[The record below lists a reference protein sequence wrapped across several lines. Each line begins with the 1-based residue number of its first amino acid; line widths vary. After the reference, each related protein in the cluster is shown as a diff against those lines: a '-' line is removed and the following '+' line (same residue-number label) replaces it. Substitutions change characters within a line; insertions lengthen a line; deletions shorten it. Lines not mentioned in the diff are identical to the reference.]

1 VKHVIA
7 HIPKYIRIG
16 VCLACF
22 LISSGPLQGQVNLAS
37 FVGTVKDP
45 SGAVVPGAKV
55 TIRNIGTGMERTVST
70 DASGGYTITNLPVG
84 HYSLTVSMK
93 GFKSYI
99 IPDVELQVG
108 QSARMDIVLQ
118 LGSATQQVTVS
129 TTAPLVSTTR
139 SDVGQ
144 VVPRQVLNDIPLNGR
159 SFWQL
164 TQLTPGANYTPGG
177 QSPYTSGTAI
187 RATSVNVTVNS
198 GNTDQTGWSLD
209 GTSIT
214 ENNLG
219 GTDVQP
225 NVDALQEFKVESGN
239 TNAEF
244 GRTPSVVTAVIKSG
258 TNQFHGDAWEF
269 VRNTVFDANNFFFRP
284 PLGSNETQQPLDWN
298 QFGGTVG
305 GPIKRDKTFFFAD
318 FEELLF
324 RQAEVFDNV
333 VPSTSMRQGDFSALL
348 PGTTILNPYNGY
360 QPFANNVIP
369 QSMFAPQARFFMNYL
384 PMPNLAQ
391 GNTSYAVFG
400 NRLALN
406 TTKGDV
412 KIDEAITSQD
422 HLMGRYSIV
431 NDTESNPNQFPAL
444 GILQDSSRGQDFTL
458 AYTHIFSPAWI
469 NVAQFGYYRMH
480 FLFGAPLPDTFFNL
494 PNEGNYQGFGSQLY
508 GGFPQIGI
516 SGYTGFTGAPSNQE
530 PKRDHIRTWEYSDI
544 VSHTSGKHDMKMGFQ
559 LDHNTDTYITAS
571 STQGNFQFL
580 PEYTGNA
587 FGDFLLGLPDSV
599 TRDPGAPAFSTY
611 GNWPAVFFQDNYR
624 ATQNLTLNLGLRYE
638 YNPFFTGERGQISGI
653 NLKTGKLIVPSNF
666 DVTARPIS
674 AQLVP
679 LYSDR
684 YVTTGSLGLPNS
696 VIDASSKDFAPR
708 VGFAWKPFG
717 KNNWAIRSAY
727 GIFYLYPDNTAP
739 DNTVGVPPNTVTDT
753 EFDNSPPAIPT
764 RTWADFFLGAPLAG
778 VPNPNPGQPCP
789 LGFTAI
795 SCSTPSLQ
803 SGEFGAQTIT
813 YIQEWNFT
821 VEHQL
826 TSGLSLNV
834 AYVGNN
840 THHLMQDQSVNSPP
854 PGVGT
859 IQSRRPL
866 VEWGTISQYQYG
878 GLANY
883 NSLQVSVNSR
893 TWHGLSLLGN
903 YTYSKCMDNGS
914 NGSGAPTE
922 ALIPANYGVCDLNRT
937 QAGAVSYDYQ
947 LPFGQSEHFL
957 SNSRGWVNQALGGWN
972 MTGVLTLQTGL
983 PFTPTM
989 TGDQANTGVSGQRPD
1004 VIATPIQTDNVS
1016 CWYFTSSNSS
1026 CASLFPGDQ
1035 NWWAL
1040 PPKDTRYGSGGRNI
1054 LRADGLKDLDFALL
1068 KNFKLT
1074 ESKTLQF
1081 RAEVFNLT
1089 NVPIFSAPSTG
1100 VNAASGGVVTSTLN
1114 AAREIQLALKLYF

>member
-1 VKHVIA
+1 MSQL
-7 HIPKYIRIG
+7 PRYIRLG
-16 VCLACF
+16 ACLAC
-22 LISSGPLQGQVNLAS
+22 LLGAGASLHAQVNLATI
-37 FVGTVKDP
+37 VGTVKDP
-45 SGAVVPGAKV
+45 SGAVVPKAKV
-55 TIRNIGTGMERTVST
+55 TVTDLGTGIERTTTT
-70 DASGGYTITNLPVG
+70 DHNGYYTITNLAVG
-84 HYSLTVSMK
+84 HYSLTVSMP
-93 GFKSYI
+93 GFRTYTI
-99 IPDVELQVG
+99 RDFELQVG
-108 QSARMDIVLQ
+108 QSARMDVALQ
-118 LGSATQQVTVS
+118 VGAATQQVTVS
-129 TTAPLVSTTR
+129 TAAPLISTTR

-144 VVPRQVLNDIPLNGR
+144 VVDRRVLNNIPLNGR
-159 SFWQL
+159 EFWQL

-177 QSPYTSGTAI
+177 QSPYTSSTAI
-187 RATSVNVTVNS
+187 RATSVNVTINS
-198 GNTDQTGWSLD
+198 GNTDQTGWDLD
-209 GTSIT
+209 GTSIL

-225 NVDALQEFKVESGN
+225 NVDALQEFKVESAN
-239 TNAEF
+239 TDAQF

-258 TNQFHGDAWEF
+258 TNQFHGDLWEF

-284 PLGSNETQQPLDWN
+284 PVGSNETQQPLKWN
-298 QFGGTVG
+298 QFGGTLG
-305 GPIKRDKTFFFAD
+305 GPIKRDKAFFFAD
-318 FEELLF
+318 FEETLF
-324 RQAEVFDNV
+324 RQSEVFDNI
-333 VPSTSMRQGDFSALL
+333 VPSATMRQGDFSSLL
-348 PGTTILNPYNGY
+348 PGTTLLNPYNNY
-360 QPFANNVIP
+360 QPFPNNVIP
-369 QSMFAPQARFFMNYL
+369 QTMFSSQAQYFMHDL
-384 PMPNLAQ
+384 PVPNFAQ
-391 GNTSYAVFG
+391 GNTDYAVFG

-412 KIDEAITSQD
+412 KIDENITPQD

-431 NDTESNPNQFPAL
+431 NDTEANPDRFPAL
-444 GILQDSSRGQDFTL
+444 GILQDSSRGQDFTV
-458 AYTHIFSPAWI
+458 AYTHMFSAKWL

-480 FLFGAPLPDTFFNL
+480 FLFGAPLPDTFFNS
-494 PNEGNYQGFGSQLY
+494 PNEGNYQGFESQLY
-508 GGFPQIGI
+508 GGFPEIGI
-516 SGYTGFTGAPSNQE
+516 SGYTGFDGAPSNQE
-530 PKRDHIRTWEYSDI
+530 PKRDHIRTWEYTDTLTYS
-544 VSHTSGKHDMKMGFQ
+544 SGQHNMKMGFQ
-559 LDHNTDTYITAS
+559 LDHNTDTYITGS
-571 STQGNFQFL
+571 VTQGNFQFL

-653 NLKTGKLIVPSNF
+653 NLNTGKLIIPSNF
-666 DVTARPIS
+666 DVNARPIS
-674 AQLVP
+674 AQLVA
-679 LYSDR
+679 LYRDR

-696 VIDASSKDFAPR
+696 VIEASSKDFAPR

-717 KNNWAIRSAY
+717 KENWAIRSAY
-727 GIFYLYPDNTAP
+727 GIFYLFADNTAP
-739 DNTVGVPPNTVTDT
+739 DNTVGVPPDTVTDT
-753 EFDNSPPAIPT
+753 EFNNSPPSAPT
-764 RTWADFFLGAPLAG
+764 RTWADYFLGAPLAG
-778 VPNPNPGQPCP
+778 IPNPNPGQPCP
-789 LGFTAI
+789 LGFVAI

-803 SGEFGAQTIT
+803 SGEFGPQIIT

-840 THHLMQDQSVNSPP
+840 THHLEQGESVNDPP
-854 PGVGT
+854 PGGGS
-859 IQSRRPL
+859 IQPRRPL
-866 VEWGTISQYQYG
+866 IQWGRIGQYQYG

-883 NSLQVSVNSR
+883 NALQVSVTSR

-914 NGSGAPTE
+914 NGGGAPTE

-947 LPFGQSEHFL
+947 LPFGQAEHFL
-957 SNSRGWVNQALGGWN
+957 SSSRAWVNQLVGGWSV
-972 MTGVLTLQTGL
+972 TGVLTLQTGL
-983 PFTPTM
+983 PFTPTI
-989 TGDQANTGVSGQRPD
+989 TSDRANTGVSGQRPD
-1004 VIATPIQTDNVS
+1004 VIAAPIQTDNVS

-1026 CASLFPGDQ
+1026 CASLYPSDQ

-1040 PPKDTRYGSGGRNI
+1040 PPQATRYGTGGRNI
-1054 LRADGLKDLDFALL
+1054 LRADGLKNLDFALL
-1068 KNFKLT
+1068 KSFKLT

-1089 NVPIFSAPSTG
+1089 NIPIFSAPSAS

-1114 AAREIQLALKLYF
+1114 AAREMQLALKLYF